1 MHAQRTYPRPAL
13 PGPRQ
18 PVQPPAAAAAA
29 DLRGTAAPHELRF
42 PVGDLLVVSGLPGS
56 GKSTLIRRAV
66 PGLDA
71 RGGIVWRVDSQDARD
86 RWAHRVPA
94 YVPYGLYRPLVRL
107 SHYTGLRRALRSG
120 TSVVVHDCGTLAWV
134 RHWLARDARRRGV
147 ALRLLLLDV
156 PAADALA
163 GQARRGRRVSA
174 YAFARH
180 RRAVARLVAAVE
192 TGRLPAGT
200 ASAVLLDRP
209 AADALRTIR
218 FGWGVGALPRPG
230 AGGL

>member
-1 MHAQRTYPRPAL
+1 MTVHAQRTYPRPAF
-13 PGPRQ
+13 PGPPQ
-18 PVQPPAAAAAA
+18 PLPPAAVA
-29 DLRGTAAPHELRF
+29 DLRGSATTRELRF
-42 PVGDLLVVSGLPGS
+42 PAGDLLVVSGLPGS

-71 RGGIVWRVDSQDARD
+71 RGGIVWCVDSQDARD
-86 RWAHRVPA
+86 RWARRVPP

-134 RHWLARDARRRGV
+134 RHWLARHARRRGV

-192 TGRLPAGT
+192 TGPLPAGVT
-200 ASAVLLDRP
+200 AAVLLDRP

-218 FGWGVGALPRPG
+218 FGPLPPAARP
-230 AGGL
+230 

>member
-13 PGPRQ
+13 PGPSPR
-18 PVQPPAAAAAA
+18 PQPPAAVA
-29 DLRGTAAPHELRF
+29 DLRGTATACDLRF

-71 RGGIVWRVDSQDARD
+71 RGGIVWCVDSQDARD
-86 RWAHRVPA
+86 RWASRVPA

-107 SHYTGLRRALRSG
+107 SHYTGLRRALHSG

-134 RHWLARDARRRGV
+134 RCWLAFDARRRGV
-147 ALRLLLLDV
+147 ALRLLLMDV

-174 YAFARH
+174 YAFAGP
-180 RRAVARLVAAVE
+180 RRAGAGVRSGQGS
-192 TGRLPAGT
+192 GRRPAG
-200 ASAVLLDRP
+200 A
-209 AADALRTIR
+209 
-218 FGWGVGALPRPG
+218 
-230 AGGL
+230 AGGVRLARAAPAGV